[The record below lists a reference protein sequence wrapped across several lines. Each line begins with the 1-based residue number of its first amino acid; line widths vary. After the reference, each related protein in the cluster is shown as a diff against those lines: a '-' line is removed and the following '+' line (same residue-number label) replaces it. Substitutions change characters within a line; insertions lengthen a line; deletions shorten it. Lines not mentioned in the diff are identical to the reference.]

1 MRHGRTLVLFF
12 VAFSF
17 AGLGI
22 IAWQV
27 LRPDPLTLHARL
39 WRSLLKQ
46 HGRDALTTE
55 LARRSHRSP
64 TGEVTGTC
72 LRYHVR
78 FGAQRKRAR
87 RLANTLLREGLTV
100 RLGARIPRII
110 HLWRLDYEARYHRRG
125 LAAERVS
132 LLLRSIRGF
141 DGWLL
146 RLNAKR
152 VEHALARRWRGRLEV
167 LGHVGV
173 TPRLG
178 PPIRAADMTRLWRI
192 WVRYRSLTV
201 SAYEMSREI
210 PAREATTARRMETV
224 IDLLKRWIAYYGEP
238 PVDLGDLPLDGKA
251 RTDGFGVPLEYEVD
265 PETVR
270 VLSPGFDGLAGTADD
285 QLRGFT
291 WP

>member
-1 MRHGRTLVLFF
+1 M
-12 VAFSF
+12 
-17 AGLGI
+17 
-22 IAWQV
+22 
-27 LRPDPLTLHARL
+27 
-39 WRSLLKQ
+39 KQ
-46 HGRDALTTE
+46 HGRDVLTAE

-64 TGEVTGTC
+64 TGEATGTC

-78 FGAQRKRAR
+78 FGTQRKRAR
-87 RLANTLLREGLTV
+87 RLANTLLREGLTA
-100 RLGARIPRII
+100 RLGARIPRI
-110 HLWRLDYEARYHRRG
+110 LYRWRLDYENRYHRRG

-132 LLLRSIRGF
+132 LLSRSVRGF

-152 VEHALARRWRGRLEV
+152 VEHALARRWRERLEV
-167 LGHVGV
+167 AGHAGV
-173 TPRLG
+173 ALRRGL
-178 PPIRAADMTRLWRI
+178 PIRSKDVRRLRRI
-192 WVRYRSLTV
+192 WVRYRSLTL
-201 SAYEMSREI
+201 SAYEISREI
-210 PAREATTARRMETV
+210 PAQETTTARRMKTV

-238 PVDLGDLPLDGKA
+238 PVDLGDLPLDGMA
-251 RTDGFGVPLEYEVD
+251 RTDGFGVPLEYEVA